1 MTDTP
6 RSVAGIN
13 ATPEQKALRSVG
25 RIKTLRLAIE
35 KAQSRNQAD
44 RVASLTEELDRRL
57 VEVEELKAALAEV

>member
-1 MTDTP
+1 
-6 RSVAGIN
+6 VAGIN

-35 KAQSRNQAD
+35 KAQSRGQAE

-57 VEVEELKAALAEV
+57 AEVEELKAALAEV